1 MPKHSR
7 RHKIRGGTVDIEIPP
22 IIRTGTGGTD
32 AESALIKMNAGA
44 NEQANIMKALT
55 GGSGD
60 TYTVPTFPNGG
71 NAYST
76 DPNLNSITRSL
87 VSTYAKAQ
95 VDSEFDKNAYVKQSG
110 GRHKLKK
117 NKSRRK
123 GSSRKIRR
131 MKISRKS
138 RTYRKFKKSR
148 KPTKSRK

>member
-7 RHKIRGGTVDIEIPP
+7 RHKIRGGGVDIEIPP
-22 IIRTGTGGTD
+22 IIRSGTGGTD
-32 AESALIKMNAGA
+32 AESALKQMTNSS
-44 NEQANIMKALT
+44 NQQANLIKALT

-60 TYTVPTFPNGG
+60 TYTVPTFPNAG
-71 NAYST
+71 NPYST
-76 DPNLNSITRSL
+76 DPNPNSITRSL
-87 VSTYAKAQ
+87 VGAYAKAQ
-95 VDSEFDKNAYVKQSG
+95 VDSEFDKNAFNQSG

-123 GSSRKIRR
+123 GSFRKIRR

-138 RTYRKFKKSR
+138 RTYRKSKKSR